1 MIQRIL
7 AILHARNLE
16 FLRDRATLGWN
27 VAMPLLLVAG
37 MAAIFSG
44 GDRAEYKVALVQ
56 TELQAQQ
63 PIDTAAHPFLETR
76 YFDFIAMER
85 EEAIDQV
92 ANHQL
97 DLALDL
103 DSASYWINPESP
115 GGYFAEQLLQAS
127 SEDGA
132 WLRQPASGNPITYVD
147 WLIPGILGMNIM
159 FSCLFGV
166 GYVVVRYRKNGFLKR
181 LKATPLRPVEFL
193 TAQILSR
200 LMLAIFVTL
209 LLYAATR
216 FLLDVRMEGSGFA
229 LFLVAVLASISLVSV
244 GLAMAARVTSEEL
257 AGGLLNMVTWP
268 MMLLS
273 GVWFSL
279 AGAPG
284 WVQQLS
290 NIFPL
295 THALTAAREIML
307 YGAGLSDVLPQLLIL
322 AGITAAFLT
331 IGATMFRWRGA

>member
-16 FLRDRATLGWN
+16 FLRDKATLGWN

-44 GDRAEYKVALVQ
+44 GDRAAYKVGLVQ
-56 TELQAQQ
+56 TEQE
-63 PIDTAAHPFLETR
+63 INTAAHPFLQTR
-76 YFDFIAMER
+76 YFDFIAMDQEQ
-85 EEAIDQV
+85 AIEQV

-97 DLALDL
+97 DLALNMT
-103 DSASYWINPESP
+103 SGTYWINPESP
-115 GGYFAEQLLQAS
+115 GGYFAERMLEAS
-127 SEDGA
+127 SQESE
-132 WLRQPASGNPITYVD
+132 WLRQPASGDPITYVD
-147 WLIPGILGMNIM
+147 WLVPGILGMNIM

-181 LKATPLRPVEFL
+181 LKATPLKPVEFL
-193 TAQILSR
+193 SAQIISR

-209 LLYAATR
+209 LLYGATR
-216 FLLDVRMEGSGFA
+216 LLLDIRMEGSGLA
-229 LFLVAVLASISLVSV
+229 LFLVAVLASISLVSI

-307 YGAGLSDVLPQLLIL
+307 YGAGVMDVLPQLLIL
-322 AGITAAFLT
+322 TGITAAFLT

>member
-44 GDRAEYKVALVQ
+44 GDRSQYKVALI
-56 TELQAQQ
+56 QAETQVE
-63 PIDTAAHPFLETR
+63 ASAHPFLKTR
-76 YFDFIAMER
+76 YFDFITMEQD
-85 EEAIDQV
+85 EAVDQV

-97 DLALDL
+97 DLAVDFTTGT
-103 DSASYWINPESP
+103 YWINPESP
-115 GGYFAEQLLQAS
+115 GGYFAERLLEAS
-127 SEDGA
+127 SADGE
-132 WLRQPASGNPITYVD
+132 WNREPASGDPITYVD

-181 LKATPLRPVEFL
+181 LKATPLRPVEFMA
-193 TAQILSR
+193 AQILSR

-209 LLYAATR
+209 LLYGATR
-216 FLLDVRMEGSGFA
+216 LLLDIRMEGSGLA
-229 LFLVAVLASISLVSV
+229 LFLVAVLASISLVSI

-257 AGGLLNMVTWP
+257 AGGLLNLVTWP

-284 WVQQLS
+284 WVQHLS

-307 YGAGLSDVLPQLLIL
+307 YGAGFGDVLPQLLIL
-322 AGITAAFLT
+322 TGTTAAFLA

>member
-16 FLRDRATLGWN
+16 FLRDKATLGWN

-44 GDRAEYKVALVQ
+44 GDRSSYKVALVQ
-56 TELQAQQ
+56 AEQE
-63 PIDTAAHPFLETR
+63 INTAAHPYLETR
-76 YFDFIAMER
+76 YFDFIAMDQ
-85 EEAIDQV
+85 EEAIQQV

-97 DLALDL
+97 DLALNL
-103 DSASYWINPESP
+103 NSSTYWINPESP
-115 GGYFAEQLLQAS
+115 GGYFAERLLEAS
-127 SEDGA
+127 SADGE
-132 WLRQPASGNPITYVD
+132 WLRQPASGDPITYVD

-181 LKATPLRPVEFL
+181 LKATPLRPVEFMS
-193 TAQILSR
+193 AQILSR
-200 LMLAIFVTL
+200 LLLAIFVTL
-209 LLYAATR
+209 LLYGATR
-216 FLLDVRMEGSGFA
+216 LLLDVRMEGSGLA
-229 LFLVAVLASISLVSV
+229 LFLVAVLASISLVSI

-257 AGGLLNMVTWP
+257 AGGLLNLVTWP

-279 AGAPG
+279 AGAPQ

-295 THALTAAREIML
+295 THALTAARDIML
-307 YGAGLSDVLPQLLIL
+307 YGAGLADVLPQLLIL

-331 IGATMFRWRGA
+331 VGATMFRWRGA

>member
-16 FLRDRATLGWN
+16 FLRDKATLGWN

-44 GDRAEYKVALVQ
+44 GDRAAYKVALVQ
-56 TELQAQQ
+56 AEQE
-63 PIDTAAHPFLETR
+63 INTAAHPYLETR
-76 YFDFIAMER
+76 YFDFIAMDQEQ
-85 EEAIDQV
+85 AIQQV

-103 DSASYWINPESP
+103 NAGTYWINPESP
-115 GGYFAEQLLQAS
+115 GGYFAERLLEAS
-127 SEDGA
+127 SENGA
-132 WLRQPASGNPITYVD
+132 WLRQPASGDPDHLRGLADSGNPGHEHHVQ
-147 WLIPGILGMNIM
+147 LP
-159 FSCLFGV
+159 
-166 GYVVVRYRKNGFLKR
+166 VRRR
-181 LKATPLRPVEFL
+181 LRGGAVPQERLPEAPESDTPLRPVEFMS
-193 TAQILSR
+193 AQILSR
-200 LMLAIFVTL
+200 LLLAIFVTL
-209 LLYAATR
+209 LLYGATR
-216 FLLDVRMEGSGFA
+216 LLLDVRMEGSGLA
-229 LFLVAVLASISLVSV
+229 LFLVAVLASISLVSI

-257 AGGLLNMVTWP
+257 AGGLLNLVTWP

-279 AGAPG
+279 AGAPQ

-295 THALTAAREIML
+295 THALTAARDIML
-307 YGAGLSDVLPQLLIL
+307 YGAGLGDVLPQLAIL

-331 IGATMFRWRGA
+331 VGATMFRWRGA

>member
-16 FLRDRATLGWN
+16 FLRDKATLGWN

-56 TELQAQQ
+56 PELQARQ

-76 YFDFIAMER
+76 YFDFIPMEQ
-85 EEAIDQV
+85 EEAIDRV

-103 DSASYWINPESP
+103 ESATYWINPESP
-115 GGYFAEQLLQAS
+115 GGYFAERLLQAS
-127 SEDGA
+127 TEESA
-132 WLRQPASGNPITYVD
+132 WLRQPASGDPITYVD

-181 LKATPLRPVEFL
+181 LKATPLRPVEFM

-200 LMLAIFVTL
+200 LMLAIVVTL

-216 FLLDVRMEGSGFA
+216 FLLDVRMEGSGLA

-307 YGAGLSDVLPQLLIL
+307 YGAGVMDVLPQLLIL

>member
-16 FLRDRATLGWN
+16 FLRDKATLGWN

-44 GDRAEYKVALVQ
+44 GDRAAYKVGLVQ
-56 TELQAQQ
+56 AGQE
-63 PIDTAAHPFLETR
+63 INTAAHPFLETR
-76 YFDFIAMER
+76 YFDFMAMEQ
-85 EEAIDQV
+85 EQAIEQV

-103 DSASYWINPESP
+103 NAGTYWINPESP
-115 GGYFAEQLLQAS
+115 GGYFAERMLEAS
-127 SEDGA
+127 SENGE
-132 WLRQPASGNPITYVD
+132 WLRQPASGDPITYVD

-193 TAQILSR
+193 SAQILSR
-200 LMLAIFVTL
+200 LLLAIFVTL
-209 LLYAATR
+209 LLYGATR
-216 FLLDVRMEGSGFA
+216 LLLDIRMEGSGLA
-229 LFLVAVLASISLVSV
+229 LFLVAVLASISLVSI

-257 AGGLLNMVTWP
+257 AGGLLNLVTWP

-279 AGAPG
+279 AGAPQ

-295 THALTAAREIML
+295 THALTAARDIML
-307 YGAGLSDVLPQLLIL
+307 YGAGLGDVLPQLAIL

-331 IGATMFRWRGA
+331 VGATMFRWRGA

>member
-16 FLRDRATLGWN
+16 FLRDKATLGWN

-56 TELQAQQ
+56 AEHQ
-63 PIDTAAHPFLETR
+63 IDTTAHPFLETR
-76 YFDFIAMER
+76 YFDFIPMEQD
-85 EEAIDQV
+85 EAIDRV

-103 DSASYWINPESP
+103 DSATYWINPESP
-115 GGYFAEQLLQAS
+115 GGYFAERMLHAS
-127 SEDGA
+127 SEQGA
-132 WLRQPASGNPITYVD
+132 WLRQPASGDPITYVD

-181 LKATPLRPVEFL
+181 LKATPLRPVEFMA
-193 TAQILSR
+193 AQILSR
-200 LMLAIFVTL
+200 LILAIVVTL

-216 FLLDVRMEGSGFA
+216 FLLDVRMEGSGLA
-229 LFLVAVLASISLVSV
+229 LFLVAVLSSISLVSI

-307 YGAGLSDVLPQLLIL
+307 YGAGVMDVLPQLLIL

>member
-16 FLRDRATLGWN
+16 FLRDKATLGWN
-27 VAMPLLLVAG
+27 VAMPLLLVGG

-44 GDRAEYKVALVQ
+44 GDRASYKVGLVQ
-56 TELQAQQ
+56 AEQE
-63 PIDTAAHPFLETR
+63 INTAAHPYLETR
-76 YFDFIAMER
+76 YFDFIAMEQQ
-85 EEAIDQV
+85 EAVNQV

-103 DSASYWINPESP
+103 NGGTYWINPESP
-115 GGYFAEQLLQAS
+115 GGYFAERLLQAS
-127 SEDGA
+127 SAPGE
-132 WLRQPASGNPITYVD
+132 WRRQPASGDPISYVD

-181 LKATPLRPVEFL
+181 LKATPLKPVEFMS
-193 TAQILSR
+193 AQIISR

-209 LLYAATR
+209 LLYGATR
-216 FLLDVRMEGSGFA
+216 LLLDVRMEGSGLA
-229 LFLVAVLASISLVSV
+229 LFLVAVLAAISLVSI

-257 AGGLLNMVTWP
+257 AGGLLNLVTWP

-279 AGAPG
+279 SGAPQ

-307 YGAGLSDVLPQLLIL
+307 YGAGLADVLPQLLIL

-331 IGATMFRWRGA
+331 IGATLFRWRGAS

>member
-16 FLRDRATLGWN
+16 FLRDKATLGWN

-44 GDRAEYKVALVQ
+44 GDRARYKVGWVQ
-56 TELQAQQ
+56 PHEQ
-63 PIDTAAHPFLETR
+63 IDTAAHPFLQTR
-76 YFDFIAMER
+76 YFDFIPMGQEQAVG
-85 EEAIDQV
+85 QV

-97 DLALDL
+97 DLAVDL
-103 DSASYWINPESP
+103 DAGTYWINPESP
-115 GGYFAEQLLQAS
+115 GGYFAERLLEAS
-127 SEDGA
+127 SADGE
-132 WLRQPASGNPITYVD
+132 WLRQPASGDPITYVD

-181 LKATPLRPVEFL
+181 LKATPLKPVEFMS
-193 TAQILSR
+193 AQILSR

-216 FLLDVRMEGSGFA
+216 LLLDIRMEGSGLA
-229 LFLVAVLASISLVSV
+229 LFLVAVLASISLVSI

-257 AGGLLNMVTWP
+257 AGGLLNLVTWP

-279 AGAPG
+279 SGAPQ

-307 YGAGLSDVLPQLLIL
+307 YGAGLGDVLPQVLIL
-322 AGITAAFLT
+322 AGITAVFLAV
-331 IGATMFRWRGA
+331 GAAMFRWRGA

>member
-16 FLRDRATLGWN
+16 FLRDKATLGWN

-44 GDRAEYKVALVQ
+44 GDRAAYKVGLVQ
-56 TELQAQQ
+56 TEQE
-63 PIDTAAHPFLETR
+63 INTAAHPFLQTR
-76 YFDFIAMER
+76 YFDFIAMDQEQ
-85 EEAIDQV
+85 AIEQV

-97 DLALDL
+97 DLALNMT
-103 DSASYWINPESP
+103 SGTYWINPESP
-115 GGYFAEQLLQAS
+115 GGYFAERMLEAS
-127 SEDGA
+127 SQESE
-132 WLRQPASGNPITYVD
+132 WLRQPASGDPITYVD
-147 WLIPGILGMNIM
+147 WLVPGILGMNIM

-193 TAQILSR
+193 SAQIISR

-209 LLYAATR
+209 LLYGATR
-216 FLLDVRMEGSGFA
+216 LLLDIRMEGSGLA
-229 LFLVAVLASISLVSV
+229 LFLVAVLASISLVSI

-307 YGAGLSDVLPQLLIL
+307 YGAGVMDVLPQLLIL
-322 AGITAAFLT
+322 TGITAAFLT

>member
-7 AILHARNLE
+7 AIFHARNLE
-16 FLRDRATLGWN
+16 FLRDKATLGWN

-44 GDRAEYKVALVQ
+44 GDRAQYKVGVVQ
-56 TELQAQQ
+56 PTAQ
-63 PIDTAAHPFLETR
+63 IDTTAHPFLETR
-76 YFDFIAMER
+76 YFDFIAMEQD
-85 EEAIDQV
+85 EAINQV

-103 DSASYWINPESP
+103 ARKTYWINPESP
-115 GGYFAEQLLQAS
+115 GGYFAERLLGTS
-127 SEDGA
+127 SPDGE
-132 WLRQPASGNPITYVD
+132 WTRESASGDPIKYVD

-193 TAQILSR
+193 AAQILSR
-200 LMLAIFVTL
+200 LMLAIVVTL

-216 FLLDVRMEGSGFA
+216 LLLDVRMEGSGLA
-229 LFLVAVLASISLVSV
+229 LFLVAVLASISLVSI

-279 AGAPG
+279 AGAPE

-307 YGAGLSDVLPQLLIL
+307 YGAGVMDVLPQLLIL

>member
-16 FLRDRATLGWN
+16 FLRDKGTLGWN

-44 GDRAEYKVALVQ
+44 GDRAEYKVGVVQ
-56 TELQAQQ
+56 PAVQ
-63 PIDTAAHPFLETR
+63 IDTTAHPFLETR
-76 YFDFIAMER
+76 YFDFIAMGQD
-85 EEAIDQV
+85 EAINQV

-97 DLALDL
+97 DLAVDL
-103 DSASYWINPESP
+103 NRKTYWINPESP
-115 GGYFAEQLLQAS
+115 GGYFAERLLGS
-127 SEDGA
+127 SSPDDE
-132 WLRQPASGNPITYVD
+132 WTRKSASGDPIKYVD

-159 FSCLFGV
+159 FSCLFRV

-193 TAQILSR
+193 AAQILSR
-200 LMLAIFVTL
+200 LMLAIVVTL
-209 LLYAATR
+209 LLYGATR
-216 FLLDVRMEGSGFA
+216 LLLDIRMEGSGLA

-279 AGAPG
+279 AGAPQ

-307 YGAGLSDVLPQLLIL
+307 YGAGVMDVLPQLLIL

-331 IGATMFRWRGA
+331 IGATTFRWRGA

>member
-16 FLRDRATLGWN
+16 FLRDKATLGWN

-44 GDRAEYKVALVQ
+44 GDRAAYKVGLVQ
-56 TELQAQQ
+56 AEQE
-63 PIDTAAHPFLETR
+63 INTAAHPFLETR
-76 YFDFIAMER
+76 YFDFIAMDQEQ
-85 EEAIDQV
+85 AIEQV

-97 DLALDL
+97 DLALNM
-103 DSASYWINPESP
+103 DSGTYWINPESP
-115 GGYFAEQLLQAS
+115 GGYFAERMLEAS
-127 SEDGA
+127 SRESE
-132 WLRQPASGNPITYVD
+132 WLRQPASGDPITYVD
-147 WLIPGILGMNIM
+147 WLVPGILGMNIM

-193 TAQILSR
+193 SAQIISR

-209 LLYAATR
+209 LLYGATR
-216 FLLDVRMEGSGFA
+216 LLLDIRMEGSGVA
-229 LFLVAVLASISLVSV
+229 LFLVAVLASISLVSI

-307 YGAGLSDVLPQLLIL
+307 YGAGVMDVLPQLLIL
-322 AGITAAFLT
+322 TGITAAFLT

>member
-16 FLRDRATLGWN
+16 FLRDKATLGWN

-44 GDRAEYKVALVQ
+44 GDRAAYKVGLVQ
-56 TELQAQQ
+56 AERE
-63 PIDTAAHPFLETR
+63 INTAAHPFLETR
-76 YFDFIAMER
+76 YFDFIAMDQEQ
-85 EEAIDQV
+85 AIEQV

-97 DLALDL
+97 DLALNM
-103 DSASYWINPESP
+103 DSGTYWINPESP
-115 GGYFAEQLLQAS
+115 GGYFAERLLEAS
-127 SEDGA
+127 SRENE
-132 WLRQPASGNPITYVD
+132 WLRQPASGDPITYVD
-147 WLIPGILGMNIM
+147 WLVPGILGMNIM

-193 TAQILSR
+193 SAQIISR

-209 LLYAATR
+209 LLYGATR
-216 FLLDVRMEGSGFA
+216 LLLDIRMEGSGVA
-229 LFLVAVLASISLVSV
+229 LFLVAVLASISLVSI

-279 AGAPG
+279 AGAPQ

-307 YGAGLSDVLPQLLIL
+307 YGAGLSDVLPQLLLL
-322 AGITAAFLT
+322 AGITAVFLT
-331 IGATMFRWRGA
+331 LGAAMFRWRGA

>member
-16 FLRDRATLGWN
+16 FLRDKATLGWN

-44 GDRAEYKVALVQ
+44 GDRTEYKVALVQ
-56 TELQAQQ
+56 AGQQ
-63 PIDTAAHPFLETR
+63 IDAAAHPFLQTR
-76 YFDFIAMER
+76 YFDFIPMQQ
-85 EEAIDQV
+85 EEAVSGV

-103 DSASYWINPESP
+103 NAGTYWINPESP
-115 GGYFAEQLLQAS
+115 GGYFAERMLEAS
-127 SEDGA
+127 SADGK
-132 WLRQPASGNPITYVD
+132 WLRQPASGDPITYVD
-147 WLIPGILGMNIM
+147 WLIPGILGMNVM

-181 LKATPLRPVEFL
+181 LKATPLRPVEFMA
-193 TAQILSR
+193 AQILSR
-200 LMLAIFVTL
+200 LMLSIFVTL
-209 LLYAATR
+209 LLYGATCL
-216 FLLDVRMEGSGFA
+216 LLDIRMEGSGLA
-229 LFLVAVLASISLVSV
+229 LFLVAVLASISMVSI

-279 AGAPG
+279 AGAPQ

-290 NIFPL
+290 NAFPL
-295 THALTAAREIML
+295 THALTAARDIML
-307 YGAGLSDVLPQLLIL
+307 YGAGLGDVLPQLLIL

-331 IGATMFRWRGA
+331 AGATLFRWRST

>member
-16 FLRDRATLGWN
+16 FLRDKATLGWN

-44 GDRAEYKVALVQ
+44 GDRAAYKVGLVQ
-56 TELQAQQ
+56 AEQE
-63 PIDTAAHPFLETR
+63 INTAAHPFLETR
-76 YFDFIAMER
+76 YFDFIAMDQEQ
-85 EEAIDQV
+85 AIEQV

-97 DLALDL
+97 DLALNM
-103 DSASYWINPESP
+103 DSGTYWINPESP
-115 GGYFAEQLLQAS
+115 GGYFAERMLEAS
-127 SEDGA
+127 SRESE
-132 WLRQPASGNPITYVD
+132 WLRQPASGDPITYVD
-147 WLIPGILGMNIM
+147 WLVPGILGMNIM

-193 TAQILSR
+193 SAQIISR

-209 LLYAATR
+209 LLYGATR
-216 FLLDVRMEGSGFA
+216 LLLDIRMEGSGLA
-229 LFLVAVLASISLVSV
+229 LFLVAVLASISLVSI

-307 YGAGLSDVLPQLLIL
+307 YGAGVMDVLPQLLIL
-322 AGITAAFLT
+322 TGITAAFLT

>member
-7 AILHARNLE
+7 AIFHARNLE
-16 FLRDRATLGWN
+16 FLRDKATLGWN

-44 GDRAEYKVALVQ
+44 GDRAQYKVGVVQ
-56 TELQAQQ
+56 PTAQ
-63 PIDTAAHPFLETR
+63 IDTTAHPFLETR
-76 YFDFIAMER
+76 YFDFIAMEQD
-85 EEAIDQV
+85 EAINQV

-103 DSASYWINPESP
+103 TRQTYWINPESP
-115 GGYFAEQLLQAS
+115 GGYFAERLLGTS
-127 SEDGA
+127 SPDGE
-132 WLRQPASGNPITYVD
+132 WTRESASGDPIKYVD

-193 TAQILSR
+193 AAQILSR
-200 LMLAIFVTL
+200 LILAIVVTL

-216 FLLDVRMEGSGFA
+216 LLLDVRMEGSGLA
-229 LFLVAVLASISLVSV
+229 LFLVAVLASISLVSI

-279 AGAPG
+279 AGAPE

-307 YGAGLSDVLPQLLIL
+307 YGAGVMDVLPQLLIL

>member
-44 GDRAEYKVALVQ
+44 GDRSQYKVAVVQ
-56 TELQAQQ
+56 AETQ
-63 PIDTAAHPFLETR
+63 IDTSAHPFLETR
-76 YFDFIAMER
+76 YFDFIPMQRDEAVER
-85 EEAIDQV
+85 V

-103 DSASYWINPESP
+103 GTGTYWINPESP
-115 GGYFAEQLLQAS
+115 GGYFAERLLEAS
-127 SEDGA
+127 SEDSA
-132 WLRQPASGNPITYVD
+132 WLRRPASGDPISYVD

-181 LKATPLRPVEFL
+181 LKATPLKPVEFM

-209 LLYAATR
+209 LLYGATR
-216 FLLDVRMEGSGFA
+216 LLLDIRMEGSGLA
-229 LFLVAVLASISLVSV
+229 LFLVAVLASISLVSI

-257 AGGLLNMVTWP
+257 AGGLLNLVTWP

-279 AGAPG
+279 AGAPQ

-295 THALTAAREIML
+295 THALTAARDIML

>member
-44 GDRAEYKVALVQ
+44 GDRSQYKVALI
-56 TELQAQQ
+56 QAETQVE
-63 PIDTAAHPFLETR
+63 ASAHPFLETR
-76 YFDFIAMER
+76 YFDFITMEQD
-85 EEAIDQV
+85 EAVDQV

-97 DLALDL
+97 DLAVDFTTGT
-103 DSASYWINPESP
+103 YWINPESP
-115 GGYFAEQLLQAS
+115 GGYFAEWLLEAS
-127 SEDGA
+127 SADGE
-132 WLRQPASGNPITYVD
+132 WNREPASGDPITYVD

-181 LKATPLRPVEFL
+181 LKATPLRPVEFMA
-193 TAQILSR
+193 AQILSR

-209 LLYAATR
+209 LLYGATR
-216 FLLDVRMEGSGFA
+216 LLLDIRMEGSGLA
-229 LFLVAVLASISLVSV
+229 LFLVAVLASISLVSI

-257 AGGLLNMVTWP
+257 AGGLLNLVTWP

-307 YGAGLSDVLPQLLIL
+307 YGAGFGDVLPQLLIL
-322 AGITAAFLT
+322 AGTTAAFLA

>member
-16 FLRDRATLGWN
+16 FLRDKATLGWN

-44 GDRAEYKVALVQ
+44 GDRAAYKVGLVQ
-56 TELQAQQ
+56 AEQE
-63 PIDTAAHPFLETR
+63 INTAAHPYLQTR
-76 YFDFIAMER
+76 YFDFIAMDR
-85 EEAIDQV
+85 EQAIEQV

-97 DLALDL
+97 DLALNL
-103 DSASYWINPESP
+103 NSGTYWINPESP
-115 GGYFAEQLLQAS
+115 GGYFAERLLEAS
-127 SEDGA
+127 SQEGE
-132 WLRQPASGNPITYVD
+132 WQRQQSSGDPITYVD

-193 TAQILSR
+193 SAQIISR

-209 LLYAATR
+209 LLYGATR
-216 FLLDVRMEGSGFA
+216 LLLDIRMEGSGLA
-229 LFLVAVLASISLVSV
+229 LFLVAVLASISLVSI

-307 YGAGLSDVLPQLLIL
+307 YGAGVMDVLPQLLIL
-322 AGITAAFLT
+322 TGITAAFLT

>member
-7 AILHARNLE
+7 AIFHARNLE
-16 FLRDRATLGWN
+16 FLRDKATLGWN

-44 GDRAEYKVALVQ
+44 GDRAQYKVGVVQ
-56 TELQAQQ
+56 PAAQ
-63 PIDTAAHPFLETR
+63 IDTTAHPFLETR
-76 YFDFIAMER
+76 YFDFIAMQQD
-85 EEAIDQV
+85 EAINQV

-97 DLALDL
+97 DLAVDL
-103 DSASYWINPESP
+103 NRKTYWINPESP
-115 GGYFAEQLLQAS
+115 GGYFAERLLDTS
-127 SEDGA
+127 SRDGE
-132 WLRQPASGNPITYVD
+132 WTRESASGDPIKYVD

-193 TAQILSR
+193 AAQILSR
-200 LMLAIFVTL
+200 LILAIVVTL

-216 FLLDVRMEGSGFA
+216 LLLDIRMEGSGLA
-229 LFLVAVLASISLVSV
+229 LFLVAVLASISLVSI

-279 AGAPG
+279 SGAPE

-307 YGAGLSDVLPQLLIL
+307 HGAGVMDVLPQLLIL
-322 AGITAAFLT
+322 AAITAAFLT

>member
-1 MIQRIL
+1 MIRRIF

-44 GDRAEYKVALVQ
+44 GDRSEYKVALIQ
-56 TELQAQQ
+56 DEAQAAA
-63 PIDTAAHPFLETR
+63 PAHPFLDTR

-85 EEAIDQV
+85 GEALDRV

-97 DLALDL
+97 DLAIDFG
-103 DSASYWINPESP
+103 AGAYWINPESP
-115 GGYFAEQLLQAS
+115 GGYFAERLLQAS
-127 SEDGA
+127 SGPGE
-132 WLRQPASGNPITYVD
+132 WVRQPASGDPVSYVD

-181 LKATPLRPVEFL
+181 LKATPLRPVEFMA
-193 TAQILSR
+193 AQILSR
-200 LMLAIFVTL
+200 LMLALFVTL
-209 LLYAATR
+209 LLYGATR
-216 FLLDVRMEGSGFA
+216 LLLDIRMEGSGLA
-229 LFLVAVLASISLVSV
+229 LFLVAVLASISLVSI

-257 AGGLLNMVTWP
+257 AGGLLNLVTWP

-279 AGAPG
+279 AGAPQ

-295 THALTAAREIML
+295 THALTAARDIML
-307 YGAGLSDVLPQLLIL
+307 YGAGLGDVLPRVLSL
-322 AGITAAFLT
+322 AGTTAVVLT
-331 IGATMFRWRGA
+331 IGAGMFRWRGA

>member
-1 MIQRIL
+1 MIRRIL

-44 GDRAEYKVALVQ
+44 GDRSEYKVALIQ
-56 TELQAQQ
+56 DEAQAAA
-63 PIDTAAHPFLETR
+63 PAHPFLGTR

-85 EEAIDQV
+85 GEALDRV

-97 DLALDL
+97 DLAIDFG
-103 DSASYWINPESP
+103 AGAYWINPESP
-115 GGYFAEQLLQAS
+115 GGYFAERLLQAS
-127 SEDGA
+127 SGPGE
-132 WLRQPASGNPITYVD
+132 WVRQPASGDPVSYVD

-181 LKATPLRPVEFL
+181 LKATPLRPVEFMA
-193 TAQILSR
+193 AQILSR
-200 LMLAIFVTL
+200 LMLALFVTL
-209 LLYAATR
+209 LLYGATR
-216 FLLDVRMEGSGFA
+216 LLLDIRMEGSGLA
-229 LFLVAVLASISLVSV
+229 LFLVAVLASISLVSI

-257 AGGLLNMVTWP
+257 AGGLLNLVTWP

-279 AGAPG
+279 AGAPQ
-284 WVQQLS
+284 WVQQLA

-295 THALTAAREIML
+295 THALTAARDIML
-307 YGAGLSDVLPQLLIL
+307 YGAGLGDVLPQLLIL
-322 AGITAAFLT
+322 AGTTAVFLT
-331 IGATMFRWRGA
+331 IGAAMFRWRGA

>member
-16 FLRDRATLGWN
+16 FLRDKATLGWN

-56 TELQAQQ
+56 AKHQ
-63 PIDTAAHPFLETR
+63 IDTTAHPFLETR
-76 YFDFIAMER
+76 YFDFIPMEQD
-85 EEAIDQV
+85 EAIDRV

-103 DSASYWINPESP
+103 DSATYWINPESP
-115 GGYFAEQLLQAS
+115 GGYFAERMLHAS
-127 SEDGA
+127 SEQGA
-132 WLRQPASGNPITYVD
+132 WLRQPASGDPITYVD

-181 LKATPLRPVEFL
+181 LKATPLRPVEFMA
-193 TAQILSR
+193 AQILSR
-200 LMLAIFVTL
+200 LILAIVVTL

-216 FLLDVRMEGSGFA
+216 FLLDVRMEGSGLA
-229 LFLVAVLASISLVSV
+229 LFLVAVLSSISLVSI

-307 YGAGLSDVLPQLLIL
+307 YGAGVMDVLPQLLIL

>member
-16 FLRDRATLGWN
+16 FLRDKATLGWN

-44 GDRAEYKVALVQ
+44 GDRAAYKVGLVQ
-56 TELQAQQ
+56 AEQE
-63 PIDTAAHPFLETR
+63 INTAAHPYLETR
-76 YFDFIAMER
+76 YFDFIAMDQAQ
-85 EEAIDQV
+85 AIEQV

-103 DSASYWINPESP
+103 NAGTYWINPESP
-115 GGYFAEQLLQAS
+115 GGYFAERLLEAS
-127 SEDGA
+127 SENGE
-132 WLRQPASGNPITYVD
+132 WLRQPASGDPITYVD

-181 LKATPLRPVEFL
+181 LKATPLRPVEFMS
-193 TAQILSR
+193 AQILSR
-200 LMLAIFVTL
+200 LLLAIFVTL
-209 LLYAATR
+209 LLYGATR
-216 FLLDVRMEGSGFA
+216 LLLDVRMEGSGLA
-229 LFLVAVLASISLVSV
+229 LFLVAVLASISLVSI

-257 AGGLLNMVTWP
+257 AGGLLNLVTWP

-279 AGAPG
+279 AGAPE

-307 YGAGLSDVLPQLLIL
+307 YGAGFADVLPQLLIL
-322 AGITAAFLT
+322 TGITAAFLT
-331 IGATMFRWRGA
+331 LGATMFRWRGA

>member
-16 FLRDRATLGWN
+16 FLRDKATLGWN

-44 GDRAEYKVALVQ
+44 GDRASYKVGWVQ
-56 TELQAQQ
+56 PNEQ
-63 PIDTAAHPFLETR
+63 IDAAAHPFLQTR
-76 YFDFIAMER
+76 YLDFIPMEQD
-85 EEAIDQV
+85 EAIEQV

-97 DLALDL
+97 DLAVDL
-103 DSASYWINPESP
+103 NAATYWINPESP
-115 GGYFAEQLLQAS
+115 GGYFAERLLRAS
-127 SEDGA
+127 SADGEWRA
-132 WLRQPASGNPITYVD
+132 QPASGDPITYVD
-147 WLIPGILGMNIM
+147 WLIPGILGMNVM

-166 GYVVVRYRKNGFLKR
+166 GYVMVRYRKNGFLKR
-181 LKATPLRPVEFL
+181 LKATPLKPVEFMS
-193 TAQILSR
+193 AQILSR

-209 LLYAATR
+209 LLYGATR
-216 FLLDVRMEGSGFA
+216 LLLDIRMEGSGLA
-229 LFLVAVLASISLVSV
+229 LFLVAVLASISLVSI

-257 AGGLLNMVTWP
+257 AGGLLNLVTWP

-279 AGAPG
+279 AGAPQ

-307 YGAGLSDVLPQLLIL
+307 YGAGLGDVLPQILIL
-322 AGITAAFLT
+322 AGITAVFLAV
-331 IGATMFRWRGA
+331 GAAMFRWRGA

>member
-44 GDRAEYKVALVQ
+44 GDRSEYKVALI
-56 TELQAQQ
+56 QADAQV
-63 PIDTAAHPFLETR
+63 DTSAHPFLQTR
-76 YFDFIAMER
+76 YFDFIPMPQD
-85 EEAIDQV
+85 EAVDRV
-92 ANHQL
+92 ANHRL
-97 DLALDL
+97 DLALNL
-103 DSASYWINPESP
+103 DTGAYWINPESP
-115 GGYFAEQLLQAS
+115 GGYFAERLLLTS
-127 SEDGA
+127 SDNGA
-132 WLRQPASGNPITYVD
+132 WLRQPASGEPISYVD

-181 LKATPLRPVEFL
+181 LKATPLKPVEFMA
-193 TAQILSR
+193 AQILSR
-200 LMLAIFVTL
+200 LMLAIVVTL
-209 LLYAATR
+209 LLYGATR
-216 FLLDVRMEGSGFA
+216 LLLDIRMEGSGVA
-229 LFLVAVLASISLVSV
+229 LFLVAVLAAISLVSI

-257 AGGLLNMVTWP
+257 AGGLLNLVTWP

-279 AGAPG
+279 AGAPQ

-290 NIFPL
+290 NVFPL
-295 THALTAAREIML
+295 THALTAARDIML
-307 YGAGLSDVLPQLLIL
+307 YGAGLGDVLPQLAIL
-322 AGITAAFLT
+322 AGITALFLGL
-331 IGATMFRWRGA
+331 GAAMFRWRGA

>member
-44 GDRAEYKVALVQ
+44 GDRSQYKVAVVQ
-56 TELQAQQ
+56 SEAQV
-63 PIDTAAHPFLETR
+63 DTSAHPFLETR
-76 YFDFIAMER
+76 YFDFIPMER
-85 EEAIDQV
+85 DQAVERV

-103 DSASYWINPESP
+103 GAGTYWINPESP
-115 GGYFAEQLLQAS
+115 GGYFAERLLEAS
-127 SEDGA
+127 SEDSA
-132 WLRQPASGNPITYVD
+132 WLRQPASGDPISYVD

-181 LKATPLRPVEFL
+181 LKATPLKPVEFM

-209 LLYAATR
+209 LLYGATR
-216 FLLDVRMEGSGFA
+216 LLLDIRMEGSGLA
-229 LFLVAVLASISLVSV
+229 LFLVAVLASISLVSI

-257 AGGLLNMVTWP
+257 AGGLLNLVTWP

-279 AGAPG
+279 AGAPQ

-295 THALTAAREIML
+295 THALTAARDIML

-331 IGATMFRWRGA
+331 VGATMFRWRGA

>member
-16 FLRDRATLGWN
+16 FLRDKATLGWN

-44 GDRAEYKVALVQ
+44 GDRAAYKVGLVQ
-56 TELQAQQ
+56 AEQE
-63 PIDTAAHPFLETR
+63 INTAAHPFLQTR
-76 YFDFIAMER
+76 YFDFIAMDQEQ
-85 EEAIDQV
+85 AIEQV

-97 DLALDL
+97 DLALNMT
-103 DSASYWINPESP
+103 SGTYWINPESP
-115 GGYFAEQLLQAS
+115 GGYFAERMLEAS
-127 SEDGA
+127 SQESE
-132 WLRQPASGNPITYVD
+132 WLRQPASGDPITYVD
-147 WLIPGILGMNIM
+147 WLVPGILGMNIM

-193 TAQILSR
+193 SAQIISR
-200 LMLAIFVTL
+200 LLLAIFVTL
-209 LLYAATR
+209 LLYGATR
-216 FLLDVRMEGSGFA
+216 LLLDIRMEGSGLA
-229 LFLVAVLASISLVSV
+229 LFLVAVLASISLVSI

-307 YGAGLSDVLPQLLIL
+307 YGAGVMDVLPQLLIL
-322 AGITAAFLT
+322 TGITAAFLT

>member
-7 AILHARNLE
+7 AIFHARNLE
-16 FLRDRATLGWN
+16 FLRDKATLGWN

-44 GDRAEYKVALVQ
+44 GDRAQYKVGVVQ
-56 TELQAQQ
+56 PEVQ
-63 PIDTAAHPFLETR
+63 IDTTAHPFLETR
-76 YFDFIAMER
+76 YFDFIAMEQD
-85 EEAIDQV
+85 EAINQV

-103 DSASYWINPESP
+103 TRQTYWINPESP
-115 GGYFAEQLLQAS
+115 GGYFAERLLGTS
-127 SEDGA
+127 SPDGE
-132 WLRQPASGNPITYVD
+132 WTRESTSGDPIKYVD

-193 TAQILSR
+193 AAQILSR
-200 LMLAIFVTL
+200 LILAIVVTL

-216 FLLDVRMEGSGFA
+216 LLLDVRMEGSGLA
-229 LFLVAVLASISLVSV
+229 LFLVAVLASISLVSI

-279 AGAPG
+279 AGAPE

-307 YGAGLSDVLPQLLIL
+307 YGAGVMDVLPQLLIL
-322 AGITAAFLT
+322 AAITAAFLT

>member
-16 FLRDRATLGWN
+16 FLRDKATLGWN

-44 GDRAEYKVALVQ
+44 GDRAAYKVALVQ
-56 TELQAQQ
+56 AEQE
-63 PIDTAAHPFLETR
+63 INTAAHPYLETR
-76 YFDFIAMER
+76 YFDFMAMEQA
-85 EEAIDQV
+85 EAIERV

-103 DSASYWINPESP
+103 NSGTYWINPESP
-115 GGYFAEQLLQAS
+115 GGYFAERLLEAS
-127 SEDGA
+127 SEEGE
-132 WLRQPASGNPITYVD
+132 WLRQPSSGDPITYVD

-181 LKATPLRPVEFL
+181 LKATPLRPVEFMS
-193 TAQILSR
+193 AQILSR
-200 LMLAIFVTL
+200 LLLAIFVTL
-209 LLYAATR
+209 LLYGATR
-216 FLLDVRMEGSGFA
+216 LLLDIRMEGSGLA
-229 LFLVAVLASISLVSV
+229 LFLVAVLASISLVSI

-257 AGGLLNMVTWP
+257 AGGLLNLVTWP

-279 AGAPG
+279 AGAPE

-290 NIFPL
+290 TIFPL
-295 THALTAAREIML
+295 THALTAARDIML
-307 YGAGLSDVLPQLLIL
+307 YGAGFADVLPQLLIL
-322 AGITAAFLT
+322 TGITAAFLT
-331 IGATMFRWRGA
+331 VGAALFRWRGA